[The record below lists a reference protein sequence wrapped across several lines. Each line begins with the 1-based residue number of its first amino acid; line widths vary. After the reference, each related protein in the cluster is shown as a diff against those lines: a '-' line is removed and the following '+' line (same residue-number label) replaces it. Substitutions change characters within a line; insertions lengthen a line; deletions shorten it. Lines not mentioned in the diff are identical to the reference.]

1 MLIIRGKLP
10 LPSLTWRPAV
20 ELGEQPMAAGDT
32 SGAEGALRRLNQH
45 LVDVA
50 DPDHAQLLRWFGT
63 WHVLP
68 RLRARTETRPITAA
82 GRSYAGQ
89 QIGQATDLLS
99 WLAARGRALADCGQA
114 DVDAWAVEHSVS
126 DRVNVR
132 AFLQWS
138 ATNRLSPRFELPAA
152 QGAGGAPLPE
162 RDRTVLPGQLVTDD
176 SSPLR
181 SRITPLAIDDII
193 RDDDQVLLRL
203 GDPPSPVPESVAALL
218 LEYLGQRTN
227 MRNATR
233 LAADAGTTWAA
244 CAQGEHSQ

>member
-1 MLIIRGKLP
+1 M
-10 LPSLTWRPAV
+10 
-20 ELGEQPMAAGDT
+20 
-32 SGAEGALRRLNQH
+32 RR
-45 LVDVA
+45 
-50 DPDHAQLLRWFGT
+50 FGT

-68 RLRARTETRPITAA
+68 RLRARAETRPITAA

-99 WLAARGRALADCGQA
+99 WLAARGRALADCGQTN
-114 DVDAWAVEHSVS
+114 VDAWAVEHSVS

-181 SRITPLAIDDII
+181 SRITAVILLLYAQPVSRITRLANDDII
-193 RDDDQVLLRL
+193 RDGDQVLLRL

-227 MRNATR
+227 MRTATR

-244 CAQGEHSQ
+244 YAQGEQSQ